1 MSRIACAAASSS
13 RRRLAFALLPLVL
26 VSGDG
31 GWGREY
37 ILPEELGLRIDV
49 GVLFYRVVV
58 GGVKFRREEQ
68 IDNGITNCL
77 YRSWCPFQDIDKLP

>member
-26 VSGDG
+26 VSGEG
-31 GWGREY
+31 AWGREY

-58 GGVKFRREEQ
+58 GGVKLGGK
-68 IDNGITNCL
+68 N
-77 YRSWCPFQDIDKLP
+77 RSTRG